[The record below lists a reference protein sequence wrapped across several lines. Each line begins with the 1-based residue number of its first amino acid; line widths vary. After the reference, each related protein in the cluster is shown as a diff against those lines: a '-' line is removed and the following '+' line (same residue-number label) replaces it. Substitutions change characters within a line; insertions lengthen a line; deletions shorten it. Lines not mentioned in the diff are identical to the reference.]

1 MKKILI
7 IITLISVC
15 LGFSSAVKRE
25 ALAQGQNPELFIPVI
40 ANRFRVSQI
49 KPNPAVQ
56 EMINQASQARILTD
70 LRRLSGAE
78 QMCTTNGCRTL
89 SGRFTGSDD
98 LSWAMDYVYET
109 LTGLNYSVER
119 INWSDTSNDTILAG
133 QDILAHKTGLL
144 YPNEEIYFIAH
155 VDGYPPG
162 GPAADDDGTGA
173 AALLELA
180 RILANTQISRS
191 VTLFFSTG
199 EEQGAVGAY
208 YFVNHYHDR
217 LSKIKYLVSVEMLG
231 HDSNGDGKMELW
243 SVDDNT
249 EFQFL
254 LSDMITAYPASI
266 NLVPEVATGCT

>member
-15 LGFSSAVKRE
+15 VGFSSTVRRD
-25 ALAQGQNPELFIPVI
+25 ALAQAQNPNIFIPVI
-40 ANRFRVSQI
+40 SNRFFPPS
-49 KPNPAVQ
+49 PEVQ
-56 EMINQASQARILTD
+56 GMIDQVSQARILTD

-78 QMCTTNGCRTL
+78 QMCIANICKTIT
-89 SGRFTGSDD
+89 GRFTGSNNIK
-98 LSWAMDYVYET
+98 WAEDYVYET
-109 LTGLNYSVER
+109 LTSLNYSVER
-119 INWSDTSNDTILAG
+119 INWSGSGMAD

-155 VDGYPPG
+155 LDGVPNN

-173 AALLELA
+173 VALLELA
-180 RILANTQISRS
+180 RILANMQVSRS

-208 YFVNHYHDR
+208 EFVNHYHDR

-231 HDSNGDGKMELW
+231 YDSNGDGKMELW
-243 SVDDNT
+243 SADENT
-249 EFQFL
+249 QFQQL
-254 LSDMITAYPASI
+254 LSDIITAYPASI
-266 NLVPEVATGCT
+266 SLVPEIVTSCT